1 MKNNSS
7 QILENYQR
15 VRQRIMEAAQR
26 SGRQPD
32 SVRMVGVT
40 KYVGVDHAK
49 ALVETGCCDLGES
62 RPQELWNKS
71 AKLSVTNIRWHM
83 IGHLQRNKV
92 RRTLPLVEWIHAGDS
107 LRLLKAVDD
116 AAAELNRR
124 TQILLEVNISGDV
137 NKHGFNAEDV
147 EAAMNSISQYEHLDV
162 CGLMAMAS
170 ASGGPDQARRDFSN
184 LRELRDRLRRV
195 SPPAIRL
202 DELSMGMSHDFAEA
216 ILEGATMV
224 RIGSALWEDTLV

>member
-1 MKNNSS
+1 MKQNAS
-7 QILENYQR
+7 QISENYQR
-15 VRQRIMEAAQR
+15 VRQRIRVATQR

-40 KYVGVDHAK
+40 KYVSVEHAK
-49 ALVETGCCDLGES
+49 VLFETGCRDLGES

-71 AKLSVTNIRWHM
+71 AKLTGPNIRWHM

-92 RRTLPLVEWIHAGDS
+92 RRTLPLVEWLHAGDS

-124 TQILLEVNISGDV
+124 PQVLLEVNISGDG

-147 EAAMNSISQYEHLDV
+147 EAAMDSISQYEHLEV

-170 ASGGPDQARRDFSN
+170 ASGGLDQARRDFSG
-184 LRELRDRLRRV
+184 LRELRDRLRQV

-202 DELSMGMSHDFAEA
+202 DELSMGMSHDFEEA